1 MKNDGDDED
10 NGGENS
16 VTQVTVKEEDGCGTT
31 ICQVTL
37 RWCRF
42 QPKTLPLSWQCRKG
56 NKHIF
61 NSTCTRRDF
70 NLKNW
75 PFFFFFLEGA
85 WDVGE
90 KMAVWTSV
98 MESDN
103 LMIMVRQQMLC
114 KNGSLDTHT
123 HTHEKQITP
132 LPITTLTTTT
142 NWETK

>member
-75 PFFFFFLEGA
+75 PFFFFFRGCLGRWGENGGLDLGHGKRQFDDNGPA
-85 WDVGE
+85 TDVMQ
-90 KMAVWTSV
+90 KW
-98 MESDN
+98 ES
-103 LMIMVRQQMLC
+103 
-114 KNGSLDTHT
+114 GHTHT
-123 HTHEKQITP
+123 HTRK
-132 LPITTLTTTT
+132 T
-142 NWETK
+142 NHPPPHNYTNNNNKLGD